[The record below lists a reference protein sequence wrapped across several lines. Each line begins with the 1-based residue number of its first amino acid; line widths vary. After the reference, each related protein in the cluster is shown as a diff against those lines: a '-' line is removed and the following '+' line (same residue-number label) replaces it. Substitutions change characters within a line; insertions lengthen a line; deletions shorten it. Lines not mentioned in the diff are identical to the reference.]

1 MVGGINRDGG
11 GRGLGG
17 TFSPQCCHWRSFLV
31 TSCGQGRVGIVSP
44 QVSPMLGRPQD
55 DRRVCIIL
63 VSFQG
68 VTLVFP
74 IFDLRQFFS
83 VV

>member
-1 MVGGINRDGG
+1 M
-11 GRGLGG
+11 
-17 TFSPQCCHWRSFLV
+17 
-31 TSCGQGRVGIVSP
+31 SP

-55 DRRVCIIL
+55 DRRGCIIL

-74 IFDLRQFFS
+74 IFDLGSFS
-83 VV
+83 RSCDLIPQYFVIDTSTGAAGSLGM

>member
-1 MVGGINRDGG
+1 M
-11 GRGLGG
+11 
-17 TFSPQCCHWRSFLV
+17 
-31 TSCGQGRVGIVSP
+31 SP

-74 IFDLRQFFS
+74 IFDLGSFS
-83 VV
+83 RSCDLTPQYSVIDTGIGAAGSPPMAGNGRVMYLTILDLLAR